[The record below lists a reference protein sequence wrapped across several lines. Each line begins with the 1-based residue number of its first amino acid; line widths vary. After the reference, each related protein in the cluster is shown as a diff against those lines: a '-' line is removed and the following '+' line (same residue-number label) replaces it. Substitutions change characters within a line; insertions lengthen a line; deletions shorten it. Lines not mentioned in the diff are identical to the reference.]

1 MNIKEKSSGKANAP
15 ALQTSDKAGGK
26 PVILGHGDLRFEW
39 IDNWAKLPAGMSF
52 GDTHSVQ
59 EANDG
64 RIFIHHNGHNST
76 AVFDPKDGRFIEA
89 WGGDTFR
96 GTAHGM
102 DLRSENGHEFL
113 YLAPTGKNKTFKT
126 TLKGDIVMELGYPA
140 QARNRAGQPC
150 YPDAKPYS
158 PTYTAFGPAGD
169 FYITDGYGL
178 GYICRYDIHG
188 KLLATFG
195 GNGDG
200 PDQES
205 CPHGIFCDTR
215 TPDHPMIVV
224 ADRAHHRLQYF
235 TLDGKLDHLVTNA
248 SPQQDNDGTGKFR
261 LPCQF
266 SPYRDFLAIP
276 DLLGRVTIL
285 DKNNNVAVH
294 LGDNPNVKQR
304 ANHDVPQSE
313 LVPGHFCCPHGSTW
327 DRHGNLYIV
336 EWLPYGRVTKLRRV

>member
-113 YLAPTGKNKTFKT
+113 YLAPTATTVNIGRKTKF
-126 TLKGDIVMELGYPA
+126 
-140 QARNRAGQPC
+140 
-150 YPDAKPYS
+150 
-158 PTYTAFGPAGD
+158 
-169 FYITDGYGL
+169 
-178 GYICRYDIHG
+178 
-188 KLLATFG
+188 
-195 GNGDG
+195 
-200 PDQES
+200 
-205 CPHGIFCDTR
+205 IF
-215 TPDHPMIVV
+215 PKM
-224 ADRAHHRLQYF
+224 
-235 TLDGKLDHLVTNA
+235 K
-248 SPQQDNDGTGKFR
+248 
-261 LPCQF
+261 
-266 SPYRDFLAIP
+266 
-276 DLLGRVTIL
+276 
-285 DKNNNVAVH
+285 
-294 LGDNPNVKQR
+294 
-304 ANHDVPQSE
+304 
-313 LVPGHFCCPHGSTW
+313 
-327 DRHGNLYIV
+327 
-336 EWLPYGRVTKLRRV
+336 